1 TLQFAA
7 DLRLPRSMPTSEKYN
22 MVESLI
28 MELGLKECADV
39 LVGDAHGGEAD
50 QGGRHG
56 ISGGERRRVSAALQL
71 LTNPS
76 ALLCDEPRAEMFKF
90 LSESNGQIVLL
101 SRGDVVYSG
110 PVRQILPWFES
121 AGVDPCPVDMN
132 PFDYILDRCMV
143 DFTSAST
150 EETSKAQRDQLT
162 KAWRERMRGTM
173 EREGQPGTPISQ
185 VYALLG
191 HSSTNNSFGSRQE
204 KKLQESEIY
213 VDDVVKE
220 SGAQDNSLTLDD
232 IDPLESSPAHEDD
245 KNRLAVWRQTV
256 ILTRRGW
263 INQRRDSVFFW
274 GMLALN
280 ILMGV
285 LIGSIFWKLGGSL
298 NDIRARSSVCYVLVA
313 FQPFLSMI
321 IAIYRGATDMKIYE
335 RERGYR
341 WYGPLPFLIS
351 NSVCN
356 VPANVINSAIYSL
369 IVYLMAGFR
378 SDSLSY
384 MGWYTLINIL
394 VQLTIGVFA
403 LFCTSVDP
411 DFNMANVV
419 GSLIYLPYTMTAGYI
434 VATSQ
439 IPPALRWIRY
449 FSFVR
454 LGYQTLVSVEFTN
467 NRFDCNHAVLTS
479 PPPEHLTP
487 FNKYSVWDPVR
498 CGAWDGNRILEDRL
512 EVPVYFFPGHIAL
525 FLAHIFAYLLLSWL
539 LLRSKPMNRTKA
551 VADQSPF
558 DFLTGGIASLFFSK
572 KAVKKEAGGE
582 GGGEGE
588 DEHGEQEDD
597 HDLGQTVTMQEPE
610 FGLARESIRVEI
622 FGQGFSP
629 RDPVAIRI
637 ENLSLRA
644 TSTRWKLDTHRRIPI
659 LKREKVTKELLKD
672 IDFEIPAGQLTAIM
686 GGSGAG
692 KTTLL
697 NTLARRTP
705 KNLKASGDIYFNSTR
720 NPTLHQINTVCSYVR
735 QGDSFLM
742 PHLTVRETLC
752 YAAELGMGTTLS
764 KHEQHAKVEEILDL
778 IGLRECSD
786 VTIGSAE
793 NSGISGGQ
801 RRRVSIG
808 TQLVIEPACLFLD
821 EPTTGLDAVTAMS
834 VIQTLEKVAA
844 CGRTVVCT
852 IHQPR
857 YDIWKK
863 FDNMVLL
870 LTGGRLAYAGKTEEI
885 IGHFARAGHIVPELV
900 NPPDFIIDT
909 ASINFR
915 SPELERSSR
924 VIVDALAEGYQLAKA
939 AQGPIPPIAD
949 STHIGDQSH
958 HYAGLIRATSILI
971 RRSFTNTFRQ
981 KGRYFNRVVQPL
993 TAVVMAL
1000 IFVGRLSYSR
1010 NEVLDRLGLFQQLMY
1025 VTLASM
1031 MVSIDLFPRER
1042 DVAFREISNG
1052 GYSAT
1057 AFMLSYTANELPLS
1071 ILTAAIGTAL
1081 IMLITGLQATAV
1093 TVSCLWLV
1101 MLAYVT
1107 TGESLGIVYL
1117 SCISHGGLSVAFMNS
1132 TVMWLAF
1139 MAGFMIN
1146 NLPSVLFYV
1155 NHLSVFKYTSV
1166 VLALNEFTGLTFHCD
1181 EDMRLEGTCALKEG
1195 RQVLRFLH
1203 FQDKSLGLHIG
1214 LVVAMM
1220 VLYRLLAWVVLI
1232 ARMQAHY
1239 KR

>member
-1 TLQFAA
+1 MGGSGSGKTTLLNTLAGRMNPRQTVISGSIVFNDQAPKRYWKSGQIGYLQQEDHLLPFISVRETLQFAA
-7 DLRLPRSMPTSEKYN
+7 DLHLPRSMPTSEKYN

-76 ALLCDEPRAEMFKF
+76 ALLCDEVTSGLDSFSSFELVKTLTSYAKASRKSVVLSIHQPRAEMFKF

-173 EREGQPGTPISQ
+173 ERERQPGTSISQ

-191 HSSTNNSFGSRQE
+191 HSSTNNS
-204 KKLQESEIY
+204 
-213 VDDVVKE
+213 
-220 SGAQDNSLTLDD
+220 
-232 IDPLESSPAHEDD
+232 
-245 KNRLAVWRQTV
+245 LAVWRQTV

-572 KAVKKEAGGE
+572 KA
-582 GGGEGE
+582 
-588 DEHGEQEDD
+588 
-597 HDLGQTVTMQEPE
+597 
-610 FGLARESIRVEI
+610 
-622 FGQGFSP
+622 
-629 RDPVAIRI
+629 
-637 ENLSLRA
+637 NLSLRA